1 VSKFL
6 FANLPTINPSVV
18 RYRTVSDGGGFMDQL
33 LILLKPELLIKTA
46 GLLGIFLVL
55 FAESGLFFGFF
66 LPGDS
71 LLFTA
76 GVLASQGLLDYPTLC
91 VVAFMGAVLGVA
103 VGYWF
108 GAKVGEALFKKEDSL
123 LFKKHHLVSAQ
134 KFYEKNGSK
143 TIVFARFIP
152 FVRTF
157 VPIIAGTVKMR
168 YRTFL
173 LFNIIGGFLWTV
185 GLISLGYFLGNIPFV
200 KHNYEYVIFLII
212 IGSLAPLLIHALNDP
227 ERRESIKHFIRYN
240 IIRRITGR

>member
-1 VSKFL
+1 
-6 FANLPTINPSVV
+6 
-18 RYRTVSDGGGFMDQL
+18 MDQL

-200 KHNYEYVIFLII
+200 VMTGENFMDVELNKVFTSTPGFVCFFPKMTPPDRVLEKAMTVIKI
-212 IGSLAPLLIHALNDP
+212 
-227 ERRESIKHFIRYN
+227 RE
-240 IIRRITGR
+240 